1 MRSGVLSSAIRS
13 GHRGLTQTRSSP
25 QYPGRFDGSS
35 GYTVGDNGVIPV
47 PVLREGRYPRACRQR
62 TRHTPLGEC
71 FEAQRHSAADWADA
85 TPFMEHELFTSAA
98 APLPLPAG
106 VAYLAGF
113 ALAWEE
119 ALLERLARI
128 SAAAP
133 FRHMVT
139 PGGRMMSV
147 AMTNCGARGWIS
159 DRRGYRYAQRDP
171 ESGKP
176 WPALPA
182 VIRELAI
189 AAAGEAGYAGFEP
202 DACLINRY
210 TPGARMSLHQDR
222 DEHDRAA
229 PIVSVSLGLPA
240 VFLFGGLTRRDRP
253 LRLPLA
259 HGDVVVWGGPARL
272 AYHGVAPVADG
283 QHPKLGP
290 QRINLTLRRAGLPKI
305 NAR

>member
-1 MRSGVLSSAIRS
+1 
-13 GHRGLTQTRSSP
+13 
-25 QYPGRFDGSS
+25 
-35 GYTVGDNGVIPV
+35 
-47 PVLREGRYPRACRQR
+47 
-62 TRHTPLGEC
+62 
-71 FEAQRHSAADWADA
+71 
-85 TPFMEHELFTSAA
+85 MEHELFTSAA
-98 APLPLPAG
+98 PPLPLPAG

-147 AMTNCGARGWIS
+147 AMTNCGALGWIS
-159 DRRGYRYAQRDP
+159 DRRGYRYARRDP

-272 AYHGVAPVADG
+272 AYHGIAPVADG